1 MSNPQNKLKFQ
12 AVLDVLEARNKK
24 QKTDTLKAK
33 RTYAEE
39 LEKTQPEYKATKA
52 KEAET
57 KRIKADT
64 NLKKAKKEAKGPTPQ
79 EDMLRF
85 GEQQKKFRDLA
96 FKERVVTETD
106 EKGTEDTS
114 DDETKVSMQY
124 IPIVGGEL
132 FQKQVEAYGDSLK
145 LAGLAQKYGTRTPD
159 IRKIDR
165 KLDALTKERREL
177 YKKLMSQEFPL
188 VPGPDG
194 TFTRISDQE
203 KDKASMEQANNM
215 LVQKYGKAIIPLL
228 TDLRNR

>member
-106 EKGTEDTS
+106 EKGTVDKS

-124 IPIVGGEL
+124 IPRPGGEL
-132 FQKQVEAYGDSLK
+132 FKEQVEAYGDSLK

-228 TDLRNR
+228 TELRNR

>member
-124 IPIVGGEL
+124 IPRVGGEL
-132 FQKQVEAYGDSLK
+132 FQTQVEAYGDSLK

>member
-106 EKGTEDTS
+106 EKGTVDKS

-124 IPIVGGEL
+124 IPRVGGEL

>member
-12 AVLDVLEARNKK
+12 AVLDVLEARDKK

-64 NLKKAKKEAKGPTPQ
+64 NLKKAKKDANGPTPQ

-85 GEQQKKFRDLA
+85 GEQQKKFRVLA

-106 EKGTEDTS
+106 EKGTVDKS
-114 DDETKVSMQY
+114 DDETKVSTQY
-124 IPIVGGEL
+124 IPRVGGEL